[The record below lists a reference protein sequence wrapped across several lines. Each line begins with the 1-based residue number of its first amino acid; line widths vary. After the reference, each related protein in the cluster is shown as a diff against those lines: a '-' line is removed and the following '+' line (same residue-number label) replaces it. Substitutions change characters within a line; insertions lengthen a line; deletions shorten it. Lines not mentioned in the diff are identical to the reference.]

1 MKKLSETLETQAG
14 RRAGGRRQSPC
25 SSGSK
30 RACSEARLCGP
41 GRVYRPRGERSL
53 PWRRRYPRGAARTG
67 LPVHDTGRTTRLHYR
82 WAAFYSTQDC
92 EHVPGRS
99 PCARSGQASPAQSHF
114 CSAGR
119 TRPQLVENIHRSD
132 DDESASCTPFSP
144 KLTVRCKLGT
154 RLGPVVDLSPPH
166 HTLAPIPTLRE
177 RGQGDQREAGA
188 LVRQTPGCHRT
199 VSLGLSGRILGDLCT
214 ALGTDL
220 PVHSAHSDL
229 ADWGKKICLSRLTGS
244 K

>member
-1 MKKLSETLETQAG
+1 MMPLFTTFEWADLQSRMPFLDRG
-14 RRAGGRRQSPC
+14 RKVKQTREP
-25 SSGSK
+25 
-30 RACSEARLCGP
+30 
-41 GRVYRPRGERSL
+41 PRHNEK
-53 PWRRRYPRGAARTG
+53 P
-67 LPVHDTGRTTRLHYR
+67 RTTRLHYR

-99 PCARSGQASPAQSHF
+99 PCARSGQASPAHSHF

-166 HTLAPIPTLRE
+166 HALAPISTLRE
-177 RGQGDQREAGA
+177 RGQGDQREAGSPPSPPSLPSSRNVARIVSSACGAPAAA
-188 LVRQTPGCHRT
+188 LRNPSTSRPPARKGT
-199 VSLGLSGRILGDLCT
+199 SD
-214 ALGTDL
+214 ALASERYSQ
-220 PVHSAHSDL
+220 PFHSW
-229 ADWGKKICLSRLTGS
+229 ADE
-244 K
+244 